1 MHRAWEFF
9 LGVIDNLERL
19 DILDTLDF
27 LDKLDF
33 LDFLERLDTIENLKD
48 QIIIFEF
55 KISFR
60 VLDDGSW

>member
-19 DILDTLDF
+19 DILDT
-27 LDKLDF
+27 